1 MSNPVTVQV
10 NPQFEEKAQRVAQRV
25 VRLVTMLAR
34 AGHGFEIVVRGKGS
48 ALSTSYSVFEG
59 PVE

>member
-1 MSNPVTVQV
+1 MSNPVPVD
-10 NPQFEEKAQRVAQRV
+10 PQLEERVQRVARHV
-25 VRLVTMLAR
+25 TRLAMALAR